1 MPAQKRNHTAGSPV
15 TDEPVFLAIG
25 RLRSAHG
32 IRGEITLEPWTDF
45 PERIKKGSHLF
56 LGDEHQEVIVTAV
69 RGKDKLMILSLEGY
83 DVRESV
89 NVLRNSVVF
98 TRKSSLPALP
108 KGQYYHHQLVG
119 LRAVDGEGNDI
130 GTIREILKTGAN
142 DVLVLDTPGGEL
154 LAPMI
159 KEVVL
164 SVDLEAG
171 LARLKLQQ
179 WDKP

>member
-1 MPAQKRNHTAGSPV
+1 MPAQKRNPTGSPV

-56 LGDEHQEVIVTAV
+56 LGDDHQEVIVDAV
-69 RGKDKLMILSLEGY
+69 RGKDKLLILSLEGY
-83 DVRESV
+83 EVRESV
-89 NVLRNSVVF
+89 NVLRNRVVF
-98 TRKSSLPALP
+98 TKTSNLPTLP
-108 KGQYYHHQLVG
+108 KGQYYHHQLIG
-119 LRAVDGEGNDI
+119 LRAVDENGGDI
-130 GTIREILKTGAN
+130 GTVREILETGAN
-142 DVLVLDTPGGEL
+142 DVLVIDDHGQEL

-164 SVDLEAG
+164 SVDLPAG
-171 LARLKLQQ
+171 QIALKLQK

>member
-1 MPAQKRNHTAGSPV
+1 MPAQKRNPTGSPV

-56 LGDEHQEVIVTAV
+56 LGDGHQEVIVTAV
-69 RGKDKLMILSLEGY
+69 RGKNKLLILSLQGY

-89 NVLRNSVVF
+89 NVLRNNVVY
-98 TRKSSLPALP
+98 TQTSNLPALP

-119 LRAVDGEGNDI
+119 LRAVDVNGSDI
-130 GTIREILKTGAN
+130 GTISEILKTSAN
-142 DVLVLDTPGGEL
+142 DVLVIDDHGREL
-154 LAPMI
+154 LVPMI

-164 SVDLEAG
+164 SVDLPAG
-171 LARLKLQQ
+171 LVKLKLQH

>member
-1 MPAQKRNHTAGSPV
+1 MPAHKRNPTGSPV

-32 IRGEITLEPWTDF
+32 IQGEITLEPWTDF

-56 LGDEHQEVIVTAV
+56 LGDDHQEVIVSAI
-69 RGKDKLMILSLEGY
+69 RSKDRYLILSLEGY

-89 NVLRNSVVF
+89 NELRNSVVY
-98 TRKSSLPALP
+98 TKTAGLPALP
-108 KGQYYHHQLVG
+108 KGQYYHHQLIG
-119 LRAVDGEGNDI
+119 LQVVDENGVDLGSI
-130 GTIREILKTGAN
+130 KEILETGAN
-142 DVLVLDTPGGEL
+142 DVFVIDNHGREL
-154 LAPMI
+154 LVPLI

-164 SVDLEAG
+164 SVDLQAG
-171 LARLKLQQ
+171 LVTVKLQK

>member
-1 MPAQKRNHTAGSPV
+1 MPAQKRNPTGSPV
-15 TDEPVFLAIG
+15 TGEPVFLAIG

-56 LGDEHQEVIVTAV
+56 LGDDRQEVIVDAV
-69 RGKDKLMILSLEGY
+69 RGKDKLLILSLEGY
-83 DVRESV
+83 EVRESV

-98 TRKSSLPALP
+98 TKTSNLPTLP
-108 KGQYYHHQLVG
+108 KGQYYHHQLIG
-119 LRAVDGEGNDI
+119 LRAVDENGGDI
-130 GTIREILKTGAN
+130 GTIREILETGAN
-142 DVLVLDTPGGEL
+142 DVLVIDDHGQEL

-164 SVDLEAG
+164 SVDLLAG
-171 LARLKLQQ
+171 LITLKLQK

>member
-1 MPAQKRNHTAGSPV
+1 MPAQKRNPTGSPV

-69 RGKDKLMILSLEGY
+69 RGKNKLLILSLQGY

-89 NVLRNSVVF
+89 NVLRNNVVY
-98 TRKSSLPALP
+98 TRTSSLPTLP
-108 KGQYYHHQLVG
+108 KGQYYHHQLIG
-119 LRAVDGEGNDI
+119 LRAVDENGSDI
-130 GTIREILKTGAN
+130 GTIREILETGAN
-142 DVLVLDTPGGEL
+142 DVLVIATPGGEL